1 MSPRHS
7 RRAWIRPP
15 SKLRTI
21 LRRRRRR
28 LIHLEKLEARQMLV
42 SDWNNVLQPLNSSG
56 DNTQI
61 VSPIDALLI
70 INELNLP
77 TIRQGPGSALPP
89 AGTAGLTPP
98 PFVDVNCDNNV
109 TPLDALLI
117 INAINSQVLDPSWRF
132 VQDGP
137 DDPTNRVTND
147 ACSPRIREGSSLV
160 TSLVSE
166 IVIPTGFNALSFEY
180 RSLQFDRS
188 STGQALD
195 SFEAA
200 LLDENGRSLVSTL
213 TGGKDSYFNI
223 AEGLAEATTDH
234 VTLSNNKVSLSLAG
248 VLPGTKAK
256 LVLRLVNNDGDTTTA
271 VTIPSIKFEQ
281 IATINSRAGASN
293 GQGRPGTQNNSI
305 SGVSILPGSSSLPA
319 DTLPGSGAIPGR
331 PAGGSS
337 GGNSSGSSTTAGA
350 SQGQSSGVQPMG
362 PSAPR
367 GPAGPTIDNRGTEFW
382 IGFPDNLFE
391 GNNRPQ
397 KVLYISGDVATTGV
411 VQIPGLINPST
422 SLPFR
427 QEFVVN
433 PGEVTVVELPSQDVG
448 DNTDNETD
456 FDVEAELIASI
467 QRKGI
472 HVVTGDPVTIYGLDL
487 AVSTSD
493 AFLAL
498 PVSSL
503 GTEYINLGYENT
515 FASISHVEGTQF
527 LVVATQDDTQVTL
540 APGKYSGA
548 TTSVIASIAR
558 PNGTSAF
565 SLGNTDGRDIG
576 TYTTDA
582 AGTFGLTV
590 QPPFDGYSGTYSFE
604 LLDLATAAVPA
615 AIGQRVTLDFATG
628 REAKVVALDIAA
640 GQRLLFDTINP
651 NPSPSTTVLLVS
663 PSGVQTTLATQSDF
677 DSVANLFGALSFAE
691 TGKYYILVVG
701 EQNTAF
707 QFQFQVLDFDAA
719 PLITPGQILNDTFE
733 PAGRSVIY
741 RVNATAGQTLYYDS
755 LNDNRLTNLTVYGP
769 GGQQI
774 DNFTQSDQ
782 RPITFPETSTYFFV
796 FSSATFGQPAYA
808 FRLLDLAA
816 ASNLPFATPTSID
829 VVQGQTSAFQFSAVA
844 SQTFSFTLQNV
855 PSFRVTLQL
864 LNASGSNVP
873 LGQVGNQYSATLT
886 SDGPYTL
893 LVGALTAFEFGNVTI
908 LPTLVDGPAIIKS
921 GFNTTQSLSIT
932 PGGSDTYQFT
942 APAGT
947 RYVIDGLDTTSQNL
961 QLELRG
967 PDGVRI
973 DFFGELQDSPRFQ
986 PGFLPLSGN
995 YTLTLRGN
1003 SAADSGSY
1011 NFRVLDLDT
1020 FATPLT
1026 LDTAITEI
1034 RPIGREINVYSF
1046 NATAGQRL
1054 YLDAL
1059 QGSFVAGIY
1068 DAYFNVLFSR
1078 GIFGAANTIDADGLV
1093 RISQTGKQY
1102 LVLRGDDD
1110 STTSVRFSLQNL
1122 QSAPLLTLGAVTTGP
1137 VTENGTVVYR
1147 LNLTAGQRLRVDNLE
1162 QDTDQLALV
1171 ISNAGGRVIFN
1182 DNFSSTD
1189 SGPPTFPYLLVP
1201 ESGEYLV
1208 SIRNRLAASGD
1219 YGFRID
1225 DLAAAPALPMDTD
1238 TQVILDPGQAAIVY
1252 QIQATAGETI
1262 QLDNLGTSG
1271 QAFIWQLSGPVS
1283 QTLGGHND
1291 GLDFTA
1297 QVLSSGTHYLTLS
1310 GRQNSGPL
1318 NIRFRATRTPASVV
1332 PLSGFNSVVN
1342 LNVGINETKTT
1353 SFTAPTGRL
1362 TYLNVRSSQF
1372 EIPAHTITLNQGET
1386 YLLRD
1391 LAGSN
1396 FSGAPDL
1403 SGSII
1408 TSTKPVAVFGGNR
1421 ATFIPSQFFAADHLV
1436 EQLPPTK
1443 TWGREFVTMPLSTG
1457 TTRGDLFRFLAQAD
1471 ATELKINGT
1480 VVATLNRGEFYE
1492 QNLVGPA
1499 HVLSDKPILV
1509 AQYAYSQ
1516 NYYRTNPG
1524 GNATFT
1530 GDPLMMIVPPA
1541 EQFLASYTVATPVE
1555 SAILGAQRFDRNFIN
1570 IVAPADAVGQI
1581 ELDGVAIEQSKFTAI
1596 GTSGFFGAQVPV
1608 TLGSYQLAGPSPFGV
1623 FVYGFGSFD
1632 SYGYVGGQSLSPV
1645 ADVRSVVLSP
1655 PSAALQVNNT
1665 LRLTARVADSVGA
1678 PLAGIRVDFQ
1688 VAGVNAQRGFA
1699 LTDELGIA
1707 QFSYLGAIAG
1717 RDVVSAAV
1725 GQLLDDSIIDWRAEA
1740 LAPQVVVTA
1749 PLDGSSVDAGTTL
1762 VATGQ
1767 AIADFPLST
1776 LDLILVNGVPITSVD
1791 AAGNFFVSLFVGPG
1805 DNEFEFTAIDSNG
1818 KVGSTTITITG
1829 TQLETSQI
1837 DFSKLTDVSGS
1848 FRQLYERSS
1857 FNLASQTFLTETAI
1871 ENAGQF
1877 AANIPLL
1884 VGITNISDPLILVR
1898 NADGQTPDGIPYYD
1912 FSRLVTGQ
1920 SLDPRGKTSLLS
1932 AEFFNPNRVQFTYD
1946 LIFLGK
1952 LNEAP
1957 EILSLPETEA
1967 YWNREYLYDV
1977 HAIDPNNDTL
1987 TYELIEA
1994 PVGMTID
2001 SRTGVVRWTPS
2012 NADRGST
2019 TIEVRVSDNR
2029 QGVTS
2034 QRYTLLAGPA
2044 PANRAPVF
2052 VTIPVAVAEV
2062 GLAYPYITQ
2071 AIDADRDPL
2080 AYRLVSGPADMTVNA
2095 NTGAII
2101 WTPAAIQVGSQ
2112 EVIVEVSD
2120 GRGATAEQAFTLLV
2134 VTPTENTPPVIIS
2147 SPPTIARQTGF
2158 TYQVIAYDADNSP
2171 LTYRLLTFPAGMT
2184 VNSAG
2189 LIEWTPPPSPPGPA
2203 SVLIEVLDDQGGRD
2217 TQNLC

>member
-77 TIRQGPGSALPP
+77 TIRQGAGSALPP

-117 INAINSQVLDPSWRF
+117 INAINLQVLDPSWRF

-137 DDPTNRVTND
+137 DDPTSRVTND

-234 VTLSNNKVSLSLAG
+234 VTLSNNKVSLSLAE

-350 SQGQSSGVQPMG
+350 SHGQSSGVQPMG

-540 APGKYSGA
+540 TPGKYSGA

-719 PLITPGQILNDTFE
+719 PLITP
-733 PAGRSVIY
+733 A
-741 RVNATAGQTLYYDS
+741 
-755 LNDNRLTNLTVYGP
+755 
-769 GGQQI
+769 
-774 DNFTQSDQ
+774 
-782 RPITFPETSTYFFV
+782 
-796 FSSATFGQPAYA
+796 
-808 FRLLDLAA
+808 
-816 ASNLPFATPTSID
+816 
-829 VVQGQTSAFQFSAVA
+829 
-844 SQTFSFTLQNV
+844 
-855 PSFRVTLQL
+855 
-864 LNASGSNVP
+864 
-873 LGQVGNQYSATLT
+873 
-886 SDGPYTL
+886 
-893 LVGALTAFEFGNVTI
+893 
-908 LPTLVDGPAIIKS
+908 
-921 GFNTTQSLSIT
+921 
-932 PGGSDTYQFT
+932 
-942 APAGT
+942 
-947 RYVIDGLDTTSQNL
+947 RY
-961 QLELRG
+961 
-967 PDGVRI
+967 
-973 DFFGELQDSPRFQ
+973 
-986 PGFLPLSGN
+986 
-995 YTLTLRGN
+995 
-1003 SAADSGSY
+1003 
-1011 NFRVLDLDT
+1011 
-1020 FATPLT
+1020 
-1026 LDTAITEI
+1026 
-1034 RPIGREINVYSF
+1034 
-1046 NATAGQRL
+1046 
-1054 YLDAL
+1054 
-1059 QGSFVAGIY
+1059 
-1068 DAYFNVLFSR
+1068 
-1078 GIFGAANTIDADGLV
+1078 
-1093 RISQTGKQY
+1093 
-1102 LVLRGDDD
+1102 
-1110 STTSVRFSLQNL
+1110 
-1122 QSAPLLTLGAVTTGP
+1122 
-1137 VTENGTVVYR
+1137 
-1147 LNLTAGQRLRVDNLE
+1147 
-1162 QDTDQLALV
+1162 
-1171 ISNAGGRVIFN
+1171 
-1182 DNFSSTD
+1182 
-1189 SGPPTFPYLLVP
+1189 
-1201 ESGEYLV
+1201 
-1208 SIRNRLAASGD
+1208 
-1219 YGFRID
+1219 
-1225 DLAAAPALPMDTD
+1225 
-1238 TQVILDPGQAAIVY
+1238 
-1252 QIQATAGETI
+1252 
-1262 QLDNLGTSG
+1262 
-1271 QAFIWQLSGPVS
+1271 
-1283 QTLGGHND
+1283 
-1291 GLDFTA
+1291 
-1297 QVLSSGTHYLTLS
+1297 
-1310 GRQNSGPL
+1310 
-1318 NIRFRATRTPASVV
+1318 
-1332 PLSGFNSVVN
+1332 
-1342 LNVGINETKTT
+1342 
-1353 SFTAPTGRL
+1353 
-1362 TYLNVRSSQF
+1362 
-1372 EIPAHTITLNQGET
+1372 
-1386 YLLRD
+1386 
-1391 LAGSN
+1391 
-1396 FSGAPDL
+1396 
-1403 SGSII
+1403 
-1408 TSTKPVAVFGGNR
+1408 
-1421 ATFIPSQFFAADHLV
+1421 
-1436 EQLPPTK
+1436 
-1443 TWGREFVTMPLSTG
+1443 
-1457 TTRGDLFRFLAQAD
+1457 
-1471 ATELKINGT
+1471 
-1480 VVATLNRGEFYE
+1480 
-1492 QNLVGPA
+1492 
-1499 HVLSDKPILV
+1499 
-1509 AQYAYSQ
+1509 
-1516 NYYRTNPG
+1516 
-1524 GNATFT
+1524 
-1530 GDPLMMIVPPA
+1530 
-1541 EQFLASYTVATPVE
+1541 
-1555 SAILGAQRFDRNFIN
+1555 
-1570 IVAPADAVGQI
+1570 
-1581 ELDGVAIEQSKFTAI
+1581 
-1596 GTSGFFGAQVPV
+1596 
-1608 TLGSYQLAGPSPFGV
+1608 
-1623 FVYGFGSFD
+1623 
-1632 SYGYVGGQSLSPV
+1632 
-1645 ADVRSVVLSP
+1645 
-1655 PSAALQVNNT
+1655 
-1665 LRLTARVADSVGA
+1665 
-1678 PLAGIRVDFQ
+1678 
-1688 VAGVNAQRGFA
+1688 
-1699 LTDELGIA
+1699 
-1707 QFSYLGAIAG
+1707 
-1717 RDVVSAAV
+1717 
-1725 GQLLDDSIIDWRAEA
+1725 
-1740 LAPQVVVTA
+1740 
-1749 PLDGSSVDAGTTL
+1749 
-1762 VATGQ
+1762 
-1767 AIADFPLST
+1767 
-1776 LDLILVNGVPITSVD
+1776 
-1791 AAGNFFVSLFVGPG
+1791 
-1805 DNEFEFTAIDSNG
+1805 
-1818 KVGSTTITITG
+1818 
-1829 TQLETSQI
+1829 
-1837 DFSKLTDVSGS
+1837 
-1848 FRQLYERSS
+1848 
-1857 FNLASQTFLTETAI
+1857 
-1871 ENAGQF
+1871 
-1877 AANIPLL
+1877 
-1884 VGITNISDPLILVR
+1884 
-1898 NADGQTPDGIPYYD
+1898 
-1912 FSRLVTGQ
+1912 
-1920 SLDPRGKTSLLS
+1920 
-1932 AEFFNPNRVQFTYD
+1932 
-1946 LIFLGK
+1946 
-1952 LNEAP
+1952 
-1957 EILSLPETEA
+1957 
-1967 YWNREYLYDV
+1967 
-1977 HAIDPNNDTL
+1977 
-1987 TYELIEA
+1987 
-1994 PVGMTID
+1994 
-2001 SRTGVVRWTPS
+2001 
-2012 NADRGST
+2012 
-2019 TIEVRVSDNR
+2019 
-2029 QGVTS
+2029 
-2034 QRYTLLAGPA
+2034 
-2044 PANRAPVF
+2044 
-2052 VTIPVAVAEV
+2052 
-2062 GLAYPYITQ
+2062 
-2071 AIDADRDPL
+2071 
-2080 AYRLVSGPADMTVNA
+2080 
-2095 NTGAII
+2095 
-2101 WTPAAIQVGSQ
+2101 
-2112 EVIVEVSD
+2112 
-2120 GRGATAEQAFTLLV
+2120 
-2134 VTPTENTPPVIIS
+2134 
-2147 SPPTIARQTGF
+2147 
-2158 TYQVIAYDADNSP
+2158 
-2171 LTYRLLTFPAGMT
+2171 
-2184 VNSAG
+2184 
-2189 LIEWTPPPSPPGPA
+2189 
-2203 SVLIEVLDDQGGRD
+2203 
-2217 TQNLC
+2217 